1 MSVRCGYLLLTHVV
15 QSRQEVS
22 LMPEKSHWP
31 FSGDVWKRGARGS
44 NRSAGFEGDVV
55 LADQRALR
63 RRMRHD
69 RLIVGGR
76 AHTKRAG
83 LS

>member
-1 MSVRCGYLLLTHVV
+1 
-15 QSRQEVS
+15 
-22 LMPEKSHWP
+22 MPEKSHWP
-31 FSGDVWKRGARGS
+31 FSGDVWTHRSRNS
-44 NRSAGFEGDVV
+44 NRSLGAEDEGV

-69 RLIVGGR
+69 RLIIGGR
-76 AHTKRAG
+76 AHTKKSG